1 MLDID
6 MSTLIAHRDPM
17 VLIDSMI
24 AFDENTAQCRVTIT
38 EQSAFYDTQRE
49 GVPSYIGSEYMAQA
63 IAAYAGVHDLDS
75 QRDIKIG
82 FLLGSRKIRC
92 YQPLFHNTWELD
104 VFVEKLIQ
112 DESGLS
118 VFECKIL
125 HQEACVV
132 EAKINVFQP
141 ADPMKFIKENQ

>member
-1 MLDID
+1 MPHYDI
-6 MSTLIAHRDPM
+6 SALIAHRDPM
-17 VLIDSMI
+17 ILIDSLVS
-24 AFDENTAQCRVTIT
+24 FDDNSANCQVQIT
-38 EQSAFYDTQRE
+38 VGSAFYDQARG

-63 IAAYAGVHDLDS
+63 IAAYAGAHDLGC
-75 QRDIKIG
+75 QREVKIG

-92 YQPLFHNTWELD
+92 HQPLFHLGDTLD
-104 VFVEKLIQ
+104 VLVEKLIQ

-118 VFECKIL
+118 VFECKIM
-125 HQEACVV
+125 HQQQCLV